1 MKKVLITGATSFI
14 GRHLIKNLLDEYQI
28 IAVVRPKSSKIAMLP
43 KSPNLIKIELDMNEY
58 NRISEEIH
66 ENIDVFI
73 HLAWDGTRGKERND
87 TNLQEKNYFRSMMA
101 LKCAV
106 KLNTKTFISAG
117 SQAEY
122 GLWNKE
128 YKLSEKEI
136 AKPSTEYGKFKLNFY
151 EQASKICK
159 ENTIRFI
166 EPRFF
171 SLYGPDDFE
180 GTMVISTLKKMLLG
194 EECNLTEGIQK
205 WDFLYIEDAVCGLRK
220 LIENTEAHGIYN
232 FGYGESHQL
241 KEYIQKM
248 YEITKSNSKLKWGT
262 IPYPK
267 TGIVH
272 VNPSVDKLKHLGWAP
287 KISFEKGIQEII
299 TFFK

>member
-1 MKKVLITGATSFI
+1 MKKIVITGATSFI
-14 GRHLIKNLLDEYQI
+14 GIHLIKNLLNEYQI
-28 IAVVRPKSSKIAMLP
+28 IAVVRPKSQKILMLP
-43 KSPNLIKIELDMNEY
+43 QSPNLTKVELYMDEY

-73 HLAWDGTRGKERND
+73 HLAWDGTRGRERND
-87 TNLQEKNYFRSMMA
+87 INLQEKNYFRSMMA
-101 LKCAV
+101 LKCAID
-106 KLNTKTFISAG
+106 LNTRTFISAG

-136 AKPSTEYGKFKLNFY
+136 AKPNTAYGKFKLKFY

-159 ENTIRFI
+159 ESTIRFI

-171 SLYGPDDFE
+171 SLYGPDDFK
-180 GTMVISTLKKMLLG
+180 GTMIISTLKKMLSG
-194 EECNLTEGIQK
+194 EDCNLTEGIQK
-205 WDFLYIEDAVCGLRK
+205 WDFLYIEDAIWGLRN
-220 LIENTEAHGIYN
+220 LIENKEAHGIYN

-248 YEITKSNSKLKWGT
+248 YEITKSNSKLNWGA
-262 IPYPK
+262 IPYPE
-267 TGIVH
+267 TGIVN
-272 VNPSVDKLKHLGWAP
+272 VNPCVDKLKYLGWEP

-299 TFFK
+299 TFLK